1 MPDFIHVLLGLRP
14 AHPTAKKCILDQLR
28 GFLQQL
34 LSRDF
39 RFHQVRFVCRVV
51 RLLGEFPFRFRFR
64 WRIHGGS
71 TIPCTFGRC
80 RRSRSLGSIRL
91 RLPLGLSLLCSCS
104 FVYLDCVFVVSL
116 SLGAVPAQVMPCVAS
131 ASERFEE
138 NLGQPL
144 VFLDGMAQGF
154 DVGFLCE
161 RFGRLAHLTTKRMKY
176 AAVMTMPAQNA
187 AMRSCLISSG
197 EGGRLDLRIICHLLG
212 HSEGSEARRSSSGLR
227 PDGGTIPA
235 PSP

>member
-1 MPDFIHVLLGLRP
+1 
-14 AHPTAKKCILDQLR
+14 
-28 GFLQQL
+28 
-34 LSRDF
+34 
-39 RFHQVRFVCRVV
+39 
-51 RLLGEFPFRFRFR
+51 
-64 WRIHGGS
+64 
-71 TIPCTFGRC
+71 
-80 RRSRSLGSIRL
+80 
-91 RLPLGLSLLCSCS
+91 
-104 FVYLDCVFVVSL
+104 VFVVSL
-116 SLGAVPAQVMPCVAS
+116 SLGAVPAQVMACVAS

-187 AMRSCLISSG
+187 AMRSCLISSDD
-197 EGGRLDLRIICHLLG
+197 GGRLDLRIICHLLG